1 MNLPTADGNAQN
13 TLGCVDFSITLNN
26 VSTVLQVLIVP
37 SITHD
42 LILGMDFIQAF
53 NLNLDFRNFTFISS
67 DFTMDIS
74 VALVRALLD
83 SSSLTEAQR
92 FELNFVIDLFRQIAP
107 SDRLGRTHLYP
118 HHIDTGDNGPIRQR
132 QYPLSPAMQ
141 NILDGEVDKMLELEI
156 IRPVI
161 GCSP

>member
-53 NLNLDFRNFTFISS
+53 NSNLDFRNFTFNSS
-67 DFTMDIS
+67 
-74 VALVRALLD
+74 ALTLD
-83 SSSLTEAQR
+83 SSVAVVR
-92 FELNFVIDLFRQIAP
+92 A
-107 SDRLGRTHLYP
+107 
-118 HHIDTGDNGPIRQR
+118 
-132 QYPLSPAMQ
+132 
-141 NILDGEVDKMLELEI
+141 
-156 IRPVI
+156 
-161 GCSP
+161 